1 MAPVNTGAPSPLMTR
16 LPPSPCGKEG
26 GITPC
31 KQSEIT
37 PVAAVLISTGTD
49 TSHHRESLDIGTG
62 ETR

>member
-1 MAPVNTGAPSPLMTR
+1 MAPVSTGAPSPLMAR

-26 GITPC
+26 GITPS
-31 KQSEIT
+31 KPSEIA

-49 TSHHRESLDIGTG
+49 TSHHREPWDVGTG